1 MGPKEEVQVSITKIR
16 ERIER
21 GGKLKVTRS
30 SPLTDRYSQYF
41 VISSDN
47 KEIDFVL
54 SYEFLS
60 DFTKMREYQHF
71 LEEYVVLL
79 EKRFEQ
85 PNPLD
90 FYSRSGTAFNIE
102 IRWPIS
108 AIANRIASFV
118 HVTVNDIRIPT
129 LVARS
134 AIIFPDFP
142 GQSINP
148 FERQREIVN
157 RIRQALDQQE
167 IAFYA
172 KAAHPHEVPQ
182 LEVSSA
188 GEAVSPV
195 SESDLEQ
202 FLAGKVYWLAFK
214 RKDKNAKVWIADPWD
229 AQYLGVE
236 TVALRQAAQIQDA
249 REVLQVDPQDFGL
262 PGKALLLGGSRFEAQ
277 SKATSPLV
285 FVSGTAKSVAVI
297 RNLLRELFPQGISV
311 TSTSEQE
318 PSGAVASD
326 VRSRIERADYVVFDV
341 SGDNPNVF
349 FELGLAH
356 ALKKKL
362 LLLVPKDYS
371 PKLPFDIASFLYVPY
386 ESENLGGLKS
396 SLSSYIERYWGLP
409 VTR

>member
-1 MGPKEEVQVSITKIR
+1 MGLKEQVAAGITKIR
-16 ERIER
+16 ESIER
-21 GGKLKVTRS
+21 GGKLKLTRS
-30 SPLTDRYSQYF
+30 SPLSDRYSQYF

-60 DFTKMREYQHF
+60 DLPNMREYQHF

-108 AIANRIASFV
+108 AIANRVASFV
-118 HVTVNDIRIPT
+118 HVTVNDIRNPT
-129 LVARS
+129 LVAKS

-142 GQSINP
+142 GRSVNP
-148 FERQREIVN
+148 FEHQREIVN

-182 LEVSSA
+182 LEVWPVEGPTSS
-188 GEAVSPV
+188 VN
-195 SESDLEQ
+195 ESDLEQ
-202 FLAGKVYWLAFK
+202 FLTGKVYWLAFK
-214 RKDKNAKVWIADPWD
+214 RKDRNAKVWIADPWD
-229 AQYLGVE
+229 AQYLGVD

-249 REVLQVDPQDFGL
+249 RGVLRVDSQDLGA

-277 SKATSPLV
+277 SKTTSPVVYL
-285 FVSGTAKSVAVI
+285 SGTGKSVAVI
-297 RNLLRELFPQGISV
+297 RNLLRELLPQVVSV
-311 TSTSEQE
+311 TSISDD
-318 PSGAVASD
+318 PSGTIASD
-326 VRSRIERADYVVFDV
+326 VRSQIERADYVVFDV

-371 PKLPFDIASFLYVPY
+371 PKLPFDTASFLYVPY
-386 ESENLGGLKS
+386 DSENLGGLKS

-409 VTR
+409 VTH